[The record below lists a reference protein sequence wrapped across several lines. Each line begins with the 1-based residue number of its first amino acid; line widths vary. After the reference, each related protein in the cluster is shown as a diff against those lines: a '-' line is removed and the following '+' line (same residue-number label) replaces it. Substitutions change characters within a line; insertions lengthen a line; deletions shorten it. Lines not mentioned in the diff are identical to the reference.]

1 MAKVTVAEV
10 VKALKGAVD
19 PELGINVVDMGLV
32 YGICVSG
39 KGDVGVDVTMTSPL
53 CPVAGIILADIQLRV
68 ERIPGAGKVSVELA
82 WEPAWNPGMMS
93 EESRESLGA

>member
-1 MAKVTVAEV
+1 MAEVTTAGV
-10 VKALKGAVD
+10 VKALRGALD

-32 YGICVSG
+32 YGIRVSG
-39 KGDVGVDVTMTSPL
+39 KDDIDVAVTMTSPM
-53 CPVAGIILADIQLRV
+53 CPVAGVILEDIQLRL
-68 ERIPGAGKVSVELA
+68 ERIPGAGKVTVDLV